1 MYFKPIESDKIVK
14 RLKEIT
20 DQEKVYIENEVLVKI
35 AEITGCD
42 IRGSLSILEYICRS
56 KNKTT
61 QTPKVPFCLSRTYQ
75 QTEAEL
81 CQGLKYFNYRVLLI
95 FDEPKPSKFLKEDCE
110 SEIIFVPSVEVG
122 Q

>member
-1 MYFKPIESDKIVK
+1 MRSKAIVVYFKPIESDKIVK

-56 KNKTT
+56 KKQNNAN
-61 QTPKVPFCLSRTYQ
+61 PKGTFLSMKNLST
-75 QTEAEL
+75 
-81 CQGLKYFNYRVLLI
+81 N
-95 FDEPKPSKFLKEDCE
+95 
-110 SEIIFVPSVEVG
+110 
-122 Q
+122 